1 MADEILQLI
10 ENVKQ
15 EKASIHE
22 LFGNE
27 GTRARV
33 LQTKGKYY
41 EKFAHAAELISNV
54 YSGKF
59 DGNVLREAMTTSD
72 FPFLFGDVLDRQLL
86 ANYMETPQTYKN
98 FTKVSTVRDF
108 RTVKRFYTEGSEG
121 VLSVVNEQT
130 EYPETSIGEAKYSYA
145 VKKYGRRIPFSWE
158 TMIND
163 DLDALKDVPARFGR
177 AARRTEQKF
186 VTNLYCGTAGPD
198 STFYNAGN
206 FDNVVTGNPVL
217 SIAALQT
224 AMTILAAQ
232 TDSDGEPIF
241 IDAIEL
247 VVPPALEITALNI
260 LNAIQ
265 INLLTSGGGTSAQTL
280 EAVNWMKN
288 RVRLSVDPY
297 IPIVASSSNGSTS
310 WFLFANPNNGRPAL
324 EIGFLRGHESP
335 EIFIK
340 APNAQRVGGGGVN
353 PMDGDFNTDSIQYK
367 VRHVLGG
374 ATLDN
379 KMSVASNGSES

>member
-1 MADEILQLI
+1 MADEILKLI
-10 ENVKQ
+10 ETVKQ
-15 EKASIHE
+15 EKASLHE
-22 LFGNE
+22 LFGDA
-27 GTRARV
+27 GTRVRNA
-33 LQTKGKYY
+33 QSSQKYY
-41 EKFAHAAELISNV
+41 EKFARAAELISDV
-54 YSGKF
+54 YSGKLSG
-59 DGNVLREAMTTSD
+59 DVLKEAMTISD
-72 FPFLFGDVLDRQLL
+72 FPLLFGDVLDRQLL
-86 ANYMETPQTYKN
+86 ANYLETPQTYRN

-108 RTVKRFYTEGSEG
+108 RTVKRFTTSGSEG
-121 VLSVVNEQT
+121 VLPIVNEQA

-145 VKKYGRRIPFSWE
+145 VKKYGRRVPFSWE
-158 TMIND
+158 TMIDD

-206 FDNVVTGNPVL
+206 FSNVVTSNPVL

-241 IDAIEL
+241 IDAVEL

-265 INLLTSGGGTSAQTL
+265 INLLTSGGATSAQTL

-340 APNAQRVGGGGVN
+340 APNAQRVGGGSVN
-353 PMDGDFNTDSIQYK
+353 PMDGDFDTDSIQYK

-374 ATLDN
+374 VTLDN
-379 KMSVASNGSES
+379 KMSVASNGSGS

>member
-1 MADEILQLI
+1 MAEILELI
-10 ENVKQ
+10 ESVKQ
-15 EKASIHE
+15 EKASIQN
-22 LFGNE
+22 LFGDA
-27 GTRARV
+27 GTKIRNA
-33 LQTKGKYY
+33 QSGHKYY
-41 EKFAHAAELISNV
+41 EKFARAAELISDV
-54 YSGKF
+54 YSGKLDAF
-59 DGNVLREAMTTSD
+59 YLKEAMTTSD

-86 ANYMETPQTYKN
+86 ANYLETPQTYRN
-98 FTKVSTVRDF
+98 FTKVGRVRDF
-108 RTVKRFYTEGSEG
+108 RTVKRFVTSGAEG
-121 VLSVVNEQT
+121 VLSVVNEQA
-130 EYPETSIGEAKYSYA
+130 EYPEVALGEAKYSYA

-198 STFYNAGN
+198 TTFYNAGN
-206 FDNVVTGNPVL
+206 FSNVITGNPVL

-232 TDSDGEPIF
+232 TDSDSEPIF
-241 IDAIEL
+241 IDAVEL
-247 VVPPALEITALNI
+247 VVPPALEIVAKNI

-265 INLLTSGGGTSAQTL
+265 LNMLTSGGGTSAQTL
-280 EAVNWMKN
+280 ETVNWMKD

-310 WFLFANPNNGRPAL
+310 WFLFASPNNGRPAL
-324 EIGFLRGHESP
+324 EIGFLVGNESP
-335 EIFIK
+335 AIFIK
-340 APNAQRVGGGGVN
+340 APNATRVGGGNVN
-353 PMDGDFNTDSIQYK
+353 PMDGDFDTDSIQYK

-379 KMSVASNGSES
+379 KMSVASNGSGS

>member
-1 MADEILQLI
+1 MADEILSLI

-15 EKASIHE
+15 EKASLHE
-22 LFGNE
+22 LFGDA
-27 GTRARV
+27 GLRV
-33 LQTKGKYY
+33 RNANSSQKYY
-41 EKFAHAAELISNV
+41 EKFARAAELISDV
-54 YSGKF
+54 YSGKL
-59 DGNVLREAMTTSD
+59 GGHVLKEAMTISD
-72 FPFLFGDVLDRQLL
+72 FPLLFGDVLDRQML
-86 ANYMETPQTYKN
+86 ANYLETPQTYRN
-98 FTKVSTVRDF
+98 FTKVGRVRDF
-108 RTVKRFYTEGSEG
+108 RTVKRFTTSGAEG
-121 VLSVVNEQT
+121 VLSVVNEQA
-130 EYPETSIGEAKYSYA
+130 EYPEVGLGEAKYQYA

-186 VTNLYCGTAGPD
+186 VTNLYCGVSGPD
-198 STFYNAGN
+198 TTFYNASN
-206 FDNVVTGNPVL
+206 FSNVVTSNPVL

-241 IDAIEL
+241 IDAVEL

-265 INLLTSGGGTSAQTL
+265 INLNTSGGATSAQQL

-297 IPIVASSSNGSTS
+297 IPIVASTENGSTS
-310 WFLFANPNNGRPAL
+310 WFLFASPNNGRPAL
-324 EIGFLRGHESP
+324 EIGFLIGNESP
-335 EIFIK
+335 AIFIK
-340 APNAQRVGGGGVN
+340 APNAQRVGGGNVN
-353 PMDGDFNTDSIQYK
+353 PMDGDFDTDSIQYK

-379 KMSVASNGSES
+379 KMTVASNGSGS